1 MPETT
6 TRLTKVR
13 VLKDVPCDDTYT
25 DVRYFEDTGSQQA
38 FFEGFVKHTYENA
51 AYQRVNDQ
59 VAPYRELLTLRIP
72 AVADDVYDCN
82 YIMFQNQPYGQK
94 WFYAFIRKVNFVSP
108 NCTKIDY
115 EIDWFQTYMCDFEIH
130 PCMVLREHLSAAE
143 DQPFANCVPE
153 PIMVPRYT
161 VDTSSTAR
169 YMQGGT
175 TPVNTWV
182 TLAIIPNTLTVAL
195 IEASGF
201 PLINKG
207 GLYNGIYNGAWYL
220 SCPALAAPALFE
232 ALITALAA
240 VDCAE
245 QICDVFMTPSP
256 PIPNTNN
263 ANQSSYN
270 TGISTTKESFTT
282 VDGSY
287 TIHNKKLL
295 SYPFTFI
302 EGTSDSGEAV
312 NYKPELIGEGTLQGN
327 VYTLSSNEF
336 GIKFIPDYMGL
347 NAGDGQ
353 NVPTLSYS
361 CSIHCTWIGQ
371 AYGNAFIAN
380 AVRIGFNAIKS
391 GADLITQSAS
401 GGIGGSNLAIPGQSV
416 PGSRS
421 NDTSGSTG
429 SLLGDTL
436 SNIYNTI
443 FDSPEQH
450 YNNAGADALNFSIG
464 MRGFAFARKCATVE
478 WMQKIDQYFDM
489 YGYQVNTCKMP
500 NLKTRAK
507 WNYVQ
512 LQKPC
517 ITGSVP
523 VQGMDAIKAAFAR
536 GVRLW
541 HVDEIGQ
548 YNGPGDNPAQ

>member
-1 MPETT
+1 MAETT

-153 PIMVPRYT
+153 PFRVTKYT
-161 VDTSSTAR
+161 VDTGAVDD
-169 YMQGGT
+169 YVLGGS
-175 TPVNTWV
+175 
-182 TLAIIPNTLTVAL
+182 TLAGSYCTMAAIPNKLAL
-195 IEASGF
+195 PILE
-201 PLINKG
+201 
-207 GLYNGIYNGAWYL
+207 GLGATGDALYCGIYNGAMYF
-220 SCPALAAPALFE
+220 SFPALTAPAVIK
-232 ALITALAA
+232 ATITALAA
-240 VDCAE
+240 LDAAE
-245 QICDVFMTPSP
+245 CICGIFMTPVP
-256 PIPNTNN
+256 PIQGIDAQTASWNSTINVNGETFHPVGG
-263 ANQSSYN
+263 SYN
-270 TGISTTKESFTT
+270 
-282 VDGSY
+282 
-287 TIHNKKLL
+287 IHNKKLL
-295 SYPFTFI
+295 SYPFCYI
-302 EGTSDSGEAV
+302 EGTSDSGGDAI
-312 NYKPELIGEGTLQGN
+312 YKPELLGGNNFGGTIRTMATN
-327 VYTLSSNEF
+327 VF
-336 GIKFIPDYMGL
+336 GMKFVPNYMGE
-347 NAGDGQ
+347 DGLPE
-353 NVPTLSYS
+353 NCLDYYS
-361 CSIHCTWIGQ
+361 VVNCTWRGQ
-371 AYGNAFIAN
+371 SYDQAETAN
-380 AVRIGFNAIKS
+380 AVRQTANLFNSAVLGTINGAADGLANANPAMVATGGLRGLIQSTATAMNQNNMQDVQGQFELPTKHFNSAGPDCLNYTAGFR
-391 GADLITQSAS
+391 GFHFRRYCPDLED
-401 GGIGGSNLAIPGQSV
+401 LE
-416 PGSRS
+416 R
-421 NDTSGSTG
+421 
-429 SLLGDTL
+429 LDTL
-436 SNIYNTI
+436 
-443 FDSPEQH
+443 FD
-450 YNNAGADALNFSIG
+450 L
-464 MRGFAFARKCATVE
+464 
-478 WMQKIDQYFDM
+478 
-489 YGYQVNTCKMP
+489 YGYQVNKCKMP

>member
-13 VLKDVPCDDTYT
+13 VLKDVPADDTYT

-143 DQPFANCVPE
+143 DKPFANTVPE
-153 PIMVPRYT
+153 PIQVTKYT
-161 VDTSSTAR
+161 LDTANIYEWQISNGLP
-169 YMQGGT
+169 GGSWIT
-175 TPVNTWV
+175 V
-182 TLAIIPNTLTVAL
+182 AIIPNTLIVGI
-195 IEASGF
+195 IEGIGF
-201 PLINKG
+201 PVVSKG
-207 GLYNGIYNGAWYL
+207 ALYGGIYNGAWYL
-220 SCPALAAPALFE
+220 SCPALTATT
-232 ALITALAA
+232 LIPTLIEALAA

-245 QICDVFMTPSP
+245 QICNIFMTPCTPTVGTASFDVDVTTD
-256 PIPNTNN
+256 IDTTNE
-263 ANQSSYN
+263 
-270 TGISTTKESFTT
+270 TFTV
-282 VDGSY
+282 VDGTY
-287 TIHNKKLL
+287 TIRNKKLL
-295 SYPFTFI
+295 SYPFTYI
-302 EGTSDSGEAV
+302 EGSSDSGDSV
-312 NYKPELIGEGTLQGN
+312 VYKPELAGEGNFSGRANILAINT
-327 VYTLSSNEF
+327 F
-336 GIKFIPDYMGL
+336 GMRFTPNYMGSRACPDNAL
-347 NAGDGQ
+347 TYTCTVNCTWAGQSYEQATIANATRFLTRTATGMISGGVMGAMTNAGDAEKGGAA
-353 NVPTLSYS
+353 VGAAAGAVGAGLSS
-361 CSIHCTWIGQ
+361 LSQFINDTVNG
-371 AYGNAFIAN
+371 AFEGP
-380 AVRIGFNAIKS
+380 VQHFN
-391 GADLITQSAS
+391 
-401 GGIGGSNLAIPGQSV
+401 P
-416 PGSRS
+416 PGS
-421 NDTSGSTG
+421 
-429 SLLGDTL
+429 
-436 SNIYNTI
+436 
-443 FDSPEQH
+443 
-450 YNNAGADALNFSIG
+450 DALAYSIG
-464 MRGFAFARKCATVE
+464 LRGFWFKRYCPTAENLQRL
-478 WMQKIDQYFDM
+478 DQFFDLF
-489 YGYQVNTCKMP
+489 GYAVNTCKMP